1 MTPYAHYAAQLQPGD
16 VPLSVVLFQQKPVK
30 PATGRRVS
38 FAMDRLEDF
47 SKAAGFV
54 EREQIRV
61 EPKAPR
67 FDRYR
72 PFLSS
77 TWKTTKEIADES
89 GLHQVTVNK
98 FLRSQPEHV
107 EKKAVATE
115 GGYSVN
121 YWKLRDD
128 NQTAKRAATRKG

>member
-1 MTPYAHYAAQLQPGD
+1 MNFQPHAEYHSTYPLPICGTVHGGAWRIVETPKSAI
-16 VPLSVVLFQQKPVK
+16 
-30 PATGRRVS
+30 RRVT
-38 FAMDRLEDF
+38 FARDSLEDF
-47 SKAAGFV
+47 TTAACFI
-54 EREQIRV
+54 ERKEVRAAT
-61 EPKAPR
+61 KAPR
-67 FDRYR
+67 FDRYK

-89 GLHQVTVNK
+89 GLHPVTVNK

-121 YWKLRDD
+121 YWKL
-128 NQTAKRAATRKG
+128 K

>member
-1 MTPYAHYAAQLQPGD
+1 MFQPYAEYLARN
-16 VPLSVVLFQQKPVK
+16 PLPICGTIHGGAWRITEPPKSAIRKV
-30 PATGRRVS
+30 T
-38 FAMDRLEDF
+38 FARDAIEDF
-47 SKAAGFV
+47 STAAGFV

-67 FDRYR
+67 FDRYK

-89 GLHQVTVNK
+89 GLHPVTVNK

-121 YWKLRDD
+121 YWNLK
-128 NQTAKRAATRKG
+128 

>member
-1 MTPYAHYAAQLQPGD
+1 MFAHAEYHSTY
-16 VPLSVVLFQQKPVK
+16 PLPICGTIHGGAWRITEPPKSAIRKV
-30 PATGRRVS
+30 T
-38 FAMDRLEDF
+38 FARDSIEDL
-47 SKAAGFV
+47 STAAGFV

-67 FDRYR
+67 FDRYK

-89 GLHQVTVNK
+89 GLHPVTVNK

-121 YWKLRDD
+121 YWKL
-128 NQTAKRAATRKG
+128 K

>member
-1 MTPYAHYAAQLQPGD
+1 MFAHAEYHSTYPLPICGTICGGAWRIAETPKSAIRK
-16 VPLSVVLFQQKPVK
+16 V
-30 PATGRRVS
+30 T
-38 FAMDRLEDF
+38 FARDSIEDF
-47 SKAAGFV
+47 STAAGFV

-89 GLHQVTVNK
+89 GLHPVTVNK

-121 YWKLRDD
+121 YWKL
-128 NQTAKRAATRKG
+128 K